1 MMYDSQSGDKEI
13 NRIHFH
19 NILDRLDV
27 IIPDGEIKMTIRT
40 RSTETDAKSEKE
52 VRIVGVYFGEDLQST
67 SINVY
72 KLMMNTPLMEAL
84 NVYSGQG
91 DYNKLLFSKRAI
103 DKGSDVIVDGFLQKQ
118 GLTLNWYN
126 NSVLEIILTNQTM
139 IRQVADL
146 FLYAALALSVF
157 SIFMLYNYISASI
170 ASKKQSVGVLRALGA
185 GGKDILL
192 TFLTE
197 SIIVAVINGVL
208 ANIFAVLGC
217 AFVNAYIVEIMHISV
232 HFALFGARQI
242 LIIAGVSLLTAILSS
257 TAPIWK
263 ISKKKP
269 IELIRRP

>member
-1 MMYDSQSGDKEI
+1 MGEKEI
-13 NRIHFH
+13 NRINFQ
-19 NILDRLDV
+19 NILDRLGV
-27 IIPDGEIKMTIRT
+27 IIPDEGIKTAIRT
-40 RSTETDAKSEKE
+40 HSTETDAKGEKE
-52 VRIVGVYFGEDLQST
+52 VRIVGVYFGVDIHSYT
-67 SINVY
+67 ASNVY
-72 KLMMNTPLMEAL
+72 KPMMNTTLMEAL

-91 DYNKLLFSKRAI
+91 DYSKLLFSKRAI

-197 SIIVAVINGVL
+197 SIIVAVINGIL

-217 AFVNAYIVEIMHISV
+217 AFVNTYIVEIMNISV
-232 HFALFGARQI
+232 HFALFGVRQM
-242 LIIAGVSLLTAILSS
+242 LIISAVSLLTAIISS
-257 TAPIWK
+257 TSPIWK